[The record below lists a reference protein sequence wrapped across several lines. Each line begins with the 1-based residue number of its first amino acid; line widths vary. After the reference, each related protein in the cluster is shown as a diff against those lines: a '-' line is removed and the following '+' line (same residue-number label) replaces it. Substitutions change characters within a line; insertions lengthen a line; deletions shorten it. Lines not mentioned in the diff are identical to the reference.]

1 MDRYGEVA
9 MFTDAQL
16 FQLVFIGIASVIG
29 VVLTVYDKI
38 AAKVAQRHRVPE
50 AVLVAFGALGGALL
64 MYLVMQLIRHKT
76 RKPKFSVGFPIIIL
90 LQIAVLTALNVW
102 VLS

>member
-1 MDRYGEVA
+1 

-16 FQLVFIGIASVIG
+16 FQLVFIGIASVTG

-38 AAKVAQRHRVPE
+38 AAKAARRHRVPE
-50 AVLVAFGALGGALL
+50 AVLVTFGALGGALL
-64 MYLVMQLIRHKT
+64 MYIVMQLIRHKT
-76 RKPKFSVGFPIIIL
+76 RKPKFSVGFPVIIL
-90 LQIAVLTALNVW
+90 LQIGLLAALNLW